1 MLQRF
6 STNFAVVSLII
17 DLICVLIT
25 AYLTIGISSSI
36 AAGLIIAVWTICF
49 IRLGIYDG
57 DRNYYF
63 KIELTNLAFGHVT
76 VVFVYIGLLLIIGSQ
91 AGLVATGTFLLF
103 SFATLVVW
111 RSAARLMF
119 RLVNVGEVRKKV
131 LIVGT
136 GQRAAAITQ
145 QLQKVANRSEL
156 IGYLGNSLDAV
167 VAVDDIVGG
176 FESLRDVIE
185 EKGIEEVLVAL
196 PNGMPGQLYSI
207 VEALRDKPIQVYIV
221 AAYLPLETLPD
232 TNSSL
237 NFAAVGVRNATMTH
251 QQRLVKRLFDI
262 LFSALILVLVSPIL
276 LITALA
282 IKLDSRGSILF
293 RQSRMG
299 ERGDVFEI
307 YKFRSMYI
315 TMQQTKLE
323 SIKQKNDARVTRV
336 GKLIR
341 RLSIDELP
349 QLINVLKGDMS
360 LVGPRPE
367 LPQFVAAYDPWQR
380 TRFLV
385 PQGMTGW
392 WQVNGRADK
401 PLHLNTREDLY
412 YIQNFSVWIDLYI
425 LMRTPLVVLRGNGA
439 Y

>member
-17 DLICVLIT
+17 DLICVLLT
-25 AYLTIGISSSI
+25 AFLTIEISSSI
-36 AAGLIIAVWTICF
+36 AAVLTIAVWTICF
-49 IRLGIYDG
+49 IRLSIYDG

-76 VVFVYIGLLLIIGSQ
+76 VVFFYIGLLLIIGNQ
-91 AGLVATGTFLLF
+91 PGLVATGTFLLF
-103 SFATLVVW
+103 SFAMLVVW
-111 RSAARLMF
+111 RSAVRLMF

-196 PNGMPGQLYSI
+196 PTGMPGQLYSI

-237 NFAAVGVRNATMTH
+237 NFAAVSVRNATMTH

-425 LMRTPLVVLRGNGA
+425 LMRTPMVVLRGNGA